1 MKILKKIPLNILHVL
16 LLGGVVCLFGCT
28 DETPVGPL
36 VPIDSFFEGDD
47 PFDQAKSR
55 GIEIEIQDGSITPGD
70 LVTVDCFGRSFTL
83 WPFTGAELDGDPMD
97 PVNLIF
103 SGHADPMHIR
113 AALLALDGDRSAL
126 GLPDAYP
133 FNQVWKDAIG
143 GGVQATYAEEGRWVG
158 SVIQLTLGD
167 YEPVRFHLRLFRTAA
182 RDDEGL
188 PITIGAAHFEVLIP
202 GTTDHQVLSWNVA
215 KEIVVGDM
223 MRTGLVDPAQHLMPT
238 GPITPAPG
246 FRTIIP
252 DVYNNL
258 PPELLAIIGGPPVPV
273 DGPVDIPNDGQ
284 AMMVYLAGPAEVT
297 SGRFDQ
303 MTTVSFGQFVPRPYC
318 STGPEDWLW
327 IEGDVEFH
335 NTTRVDRRGRYSYRG
350 GYRGLLTAVPVD
362 INTGQPIGEPF
373 TADVWG
379 RQHGFLGSNHGL
391 VRGFDKKITHES
403 GGPQIDFI
411 DLKVAERAPD
421 RYRRFVRCLDDD

>member
-1 MKILKKIPLNILHVL
+1 MIILKKISLTFVPVL
-16 LLGGVVCLFGCT
+16 FLGGIICLFGCT
-28 DETPVGPL
+28 EESPVGPL
-36 VPIDSFFEGDD
+36 DTGDSFFEGDD

-55 GIEIEIQDGSITPGD
+55 GIDIEIQDGGITPGD
-70 LVTVDCFGRSFTL
+70 LVTVDCFGRPFTL
-83 WPFTGAELDGDPMD
+83 WPFTGAELDGTPMD

-103 SGHADPMHIR
+103 TGHADPVQIR

-143 GGVQATYAEEGRWVG
+143 GGVQATYAEEGHWVG

-167 YEPVRFHLRLFRTAA
+167 YEPVRFHLRLFRTKA
-182 RDDEGL
+182 RDDDGL

-202 GTTDHQVLSWNVA
+202 GTTDHQVLSWNAA
-215 KEIVVGDM
+215 KELVAGDM
-223 MRTGLVDPAQHLMPT
+223 MRTGLVGPGQHLVPT

-258 PPELLAIIGGPPVPV
+258 PPELLAMIGGPPPPV
-273 DGPVDIPNDGQ
+273 SDPVAIPNDGQ

-303 MTTVSFGQFVPRPYC
+303 ATIVSFGQFVPRPYC
-318 STGPEDWLW
+318 STGPADWLW
-327 IEGDVEFH
+327 IEGDVSFH
-335 NTTRVDRRGRYSYRG
+335 NTARIDRRGRYSYRG
-350 GYRGLLTAVPVD
+350 GYSGLLTAVPVD

-373 TADVWG
+373 TANVWG
-379 RQHGFLGSNHGL
+379 RQQGFLGENYGM
-391 VRGFDKKITHES
+391 VRGFDKKITHEA
-403 GGPQIDFI
+403 GGPQIQFV

-421 RYRRFVRCLDDD
+421 RYRSFVSCLDEE